1 MKQMLKRMM
10 LRIKYRKK
18 NFAFGCRTVIA
29 ADSDFEGCNRIGKD
43 AFFRGT
49 MGYATY
55 AGDRV
60 SLHGRFGRYC
70 CIASGVQVVNGMHPT
85 KDFVSVH
92 PAFFSVR
99 RQCGMTYVET
109 PLYDELRYAE
119 DGAAVV
125 VGNDVWIGTNAILLA
140 GVHVGDGAVIA
151 AGAVVTKDVPA
162 YTVVGGVPACELRK
176 RFDDET
182 AEKLQKTAWWN
193 WPEETLRQRAPAF
206 SDVTCFLEKYSP
218 EE

>member
-1 MKQMLKRMM
+1 M

-18 NFAFGCRTVIA
+18 NISFGRRTVIA
-29 ADSDFEGCNRIGKD
+29 ADAVFEGYNRIGKD
-43 AFFRGT
+43 AFFRGS

-60 SLHGRFGRYC
+60 SLQGRFGRYC

-99 RQCGMTYVET
+99 KQCGMTYVDA
-109 PLYDELRYAE
+109 PSYDELRYAE

-162 YTVVGGVPACELRK
+162 YTVVGGVPARELRK
-176 RFDDET
+176 RFDKVT
-182 AEKLQKTAWWN
+182 AEKLLKTAWWN
-193 WPEETLRQRAPAF
+193 WPEETLRESASDF
-206 SDVTCFLEKYSP
+206 SDVTRFVEKYSP